1 MSRSAELWAR
11 ARAAIPGGVNS
22 PVRAF
27 RNVGREPIFAARGA
41 GGTLTDVDGKSYID
55 LCLSWGALP
64 LGHAHPEIVEAVR
77 DAAADGMTYGATTER
92 EVVLAEMIKA
102 AVPSIQ
108 QLRLVSS
115 GTEATMSA
123 VRLARGFTG
132 RKLILKFAG
141 GYHGHVD
148 CLLVAAGS
156 AVATGSVPASAGV
169 TPGTAAEVL
178 VAPYNDLDQAREVA
192 TRAGKDLAA
201 IIIEP
206 IAGNM
211 GLVEPQRGFLP
222 GLRKLCDE
230 LGALL
235 ILDEVITG
243 FRLRYGAIQDELG
256 VKPDLTTLGKII
268 GGGLPIGAFG
278 GRAEIMARM
287 APEGDVFQA
296 GTLSGNPVA
305 TAAGLAGLRVL
316 KRDDPYPHM
325 AKLAERLAQGF
336 AGAAKEAG
344 LACATPQRGSMF
356 TPFVGVERAPRNI
369 DEAKKCDGKVY
380 GALFRAM
387 AERGVYLPPATLE
400 VAFTCAAHTDGEI
413 DHVLEATRESFRRL
427 GK

>member
-1 MSRSAELWAR
+1 MTRSSELWDR
-11 ARAAIPGGVNS
+11 AKAAIPGGVDS

-27 RNVGREPIFAARGA
+27 RNVGRDPIFVAKGA
-41 GGTLTDVDGKSYID
+41 GGTIIDVDGKSYVD

-77 DAAADGMTYGATTER
+77 RAAGDGMTYGAATER
-92 EVVLAEMIKA
+92 EVELAETIKR
-102 AVPSIQ
+102 AVPSIDKV
-108 QLRLVSS
+108 RLVSS

-123 VRLARGFTG
+123 VRLARGFAG
-132 RKLILKFAG
+132 RTHILKFAG

-148 CLLVAAGS
+148 SLLVAAGS

-169 TPGTAAEVL
+169 TAGTAAEVL
-178 VAPYNDLDQAREVA
+178 VAPFNDLERTREVA
-192 TRAGKDLAA
+192 RRAGKDLAA
-201 IIIEP
+201 IIAEP

-211 GLVEPQRGFLP
+211 GLVQPDPGFLP
-222 GLRKLCDE
+222 GLRALCDE

-243 FRLRYGAIQDELG
+243 FRLRWGAIQDEFG

-278 GRAEIMARM
+278 GRADVMARL
-287 APEGDVFQA
+287 APEGNVFQA

-305 TAAGLAGLRVL
+305 TAAGLAGLRIL
-316 KRDDPYPHM
+316 ERDRPYERM
-325 AKLAERLAQGF
+325 AATAARIADGF
-336 AGAAKEAG
+336 VAAAKEAG
-344 LACATPQRGSMF
+344 LPCATPHRGSMF
-356 TPFVGVERAPRNI
+356 TPFLGVEATPHNI
-369 DEAKKCDGKVY
+369 DDAKKTDAAKY

-400 VAFTCAAHTDGEI
+400 VGFTCAAHTDA
-413 DHVLEATRESFRRL
+413 DVDRVLGAVRESFRAL
-427 GK
+427 

>member
-1 MSRSAELWAR
+1 MTRSSELWNR
-11 ARAAIPGGVNS
+11 AKAAIPGGVDS

-27 RNVGREPIFAARGA
+27 RNVGRDPIFVAKGA
-41 GGTLTDVDGKSYID
+41 GGTITDVDGKSYID

-77 DAAADGMTYGATTER
+77 NAAGDGMTYGAATER
-92 EVVLAEMIKA
+92 EVELAETIKR
-102 AVPSIQ
+102 AVPSVDRV
-108 QLRLVSS
+108 RLVSS

-132 RKLILKFAG
+132 RTHILKFAG

-169 TPGTAAEVL
+169 TAGTAAEVL
-178 VAPYNDLDQAREVA
+178 VAPFNDLETTREVA
-192 TRAGKDLAA
+192 RRAGKDLAA
-201 IIIEP
+201 IIVEP

-211 GLVEPQRGFLP
+211 GLVQPGPGFLP
-222 GLRKLCDE
+222 GLRALCAE

-243 FRLRYGAIQDELG
+243 FRLRWGAIQDELG

-278 GRAEIMARM
+278 GRADVMARL
-287 APEGDVFQA
+287 APEGNVFQA

-305 TAAGLAGLRVL
+305 TAAGLAGLRIL
-316 KRDDPYPHM
+316 ERDRPYERM
-325 AKLAERLAQGF
+325 AATAARLADGF
-336 AGAAKEAG
+336 VAAAKEAG
-344 LACATPQRGSMF
+344 LPCATPHCGSMF
-356 TPFVGVERAPRNI
+356 TPFVGVGTAPRNI
-369 DEAKKCDGKVY
+369 DQAKKTDAAKY

-400 VAFTCAAHTDGEI
+400 VAFTCAAHTDADI
-413 DHVLEATRESFRRL
+413 DRVLQALRDSFRAI
-427 GK
+427 

>member
-1 MSRSAELWAR
+1 MSRSAELWTR
-11 ARAAIPGGVNS
+11 AKAAIPGGVNS

-27 RNVGREPIFAARGA
+27 RNVGRDPIFVARGA
-41 GGTLTDVDGKSYID
+41 GGTITDVDGKTYVD
-55 LCLSWGALP
+55 TCLSWGALP
-64 LGHAHPEIVEAVR
+64 LGHAHPEVVEAVR
-77 DAAADGMTYGATTER
+77 KAAGDGMTYGAATER
-92 EVVLAEMIKA
+92 EVELAEALKA
-102 AVPSIQ
+102 AVPSIDKV
-108 QLRLVSS
+108 RLVSS

-132 RKLILKFAG
+132 RKFIIKFAG

-169 TPGTAAEVL
+169 TPGTAVEVL
-178 VAPYNDLDQAREVA
+178 IAPYNDLEKVREVA
-192 TRAGKDLAA
+192 QKAGKELAA

-211 GLVEPQRGFLP
+211 GLVEPQAGFLQ
-222 GLRKLCDE
+222 GLRKICDE

-278 GRAEIMARM
+278 GRGDVMARM

-305 TAAGLAGLRVL
+305 TAAGLTALRIL
-316 KRDDPYPHM
+316 KRDQPY
-325 AKLAERLAQGF
+325 AKMAERAQKIAKGF
-336 AGAAKEAG
+336 EAAAQEAG
-344 LACATPQRGSMF
+344 IPCATPSRGSMF
-356 TPFVGVERAPRNI
+356 TPFLGMAERPTNI
-369 DEAKKCDGKVY
+369 DQAKKVDAAKY

-400 VAFTCAAHTDGEI
+400 VAFTCAAHTDADVEQI
-413 DHVLEATRESFRRL
+413 LSAAKESFRTL
-427 GK
+427 

>member
-1 MSRSAELWAR
+1 MSRSAELWTR

-27 RNVGREPIFAARGA
+27 RNVGREPIFVARGA
-41 GGTLTDVDGKSYID
+41 GGTLVDVDGRSYVD

-64 LGHAHPEIVEAVR
+64 LGHARPEVVEAVR
-77 DAAADGMTYGATTER
+77 KAAGDGMTYGAATER
-92 EVVLAEMIKA
+92 EVELAETIKA
-102 AVPSIQ
+102 AVPSIDRV
-108 QLRLVSS
+108 RLVNS
-115 GTEATMSA
+115 GTEAAMSA

-132 RKLILKFAG
+132 RKYVLKFAG

-178 VAPYNDLDQAREVA
+178 IAPYNDLERTREVA
-192 TRAGKDLAA
+192 RRAGQELAA
-201 IIIEP
+201 VVIEP
-206 IAGNM
+206 VAGNM
-211 GLVEPQRGFLP
+211 GLVQPQPGFLA

-256 VKPDLTTLGKII
+256 VRPDLTTLGKII

-278 GRAEIMARM
+278 GRAEIMARL

-305 TAAGLAGLRVL
+305 TAAGLATLRIL
-316 KRDDPYPHM
+316 QREAPYERM
-325 AKLAERLAQGF
+325 AKLAARIALGF
-336 AGAAKEAG
+336 EAAGRESG
-344 LACATPQRGSMF
+344 IPTATPQRGSMF
-356 TPFVGVERAPRNI
+356 TPFIGVGQPPRNI
-369 DEAKKCDGKVY
+369 DEAKRCDGAKY
-380 GALFRAM
+380 GALFRAL

-400 VAFTCAAHTDGEI
+400 VAFSCAAHTDA
-413 DHVLEATRESFRRL
+413 DADRVVEAVREAFRGL
-427 GK
+427 PA

>member
-1 MSRSAELWAR
+1 MTRSAELWTR
-11 ARAAIPGGVNS
+11 AKAAIPGGVNS

-27 RNVGREPIFAARGA
+27 RNVGRDPIFVARGA

-77 DAAADGMTYGATTER
+77 QAAGDGMTYGAATER
-92 EVVLAEMIKA
+92 EVELAETIKA
-102 AVPSIQ
+102 AVPSVQ
-108 QLRLVSS
+108 QVRLVSS

-132 RKLILKFAG
+132 RNLVLKFAG

-169 TPGTAAEVL
+169 TPGTASEVL
-178 VAPYNDLDQAREVA
+178 VAPYNDLDRVREVA
-192 TRAGKDLAA
+192 TRAGKNLAA

-211 GLVEPQRGFLP
+211 GLVEPQGGFLP

-278 GRAEIMARM
+278 GRAEIMARL
-287 APEGDVFQA
+287 APAGDVFQA

-305 TAAGLAGLRVL
+305 TAAGLTALRIL
-316 KRDDPYPHM
+316 KRDNPYPRM
-325 AKLAERLAQGF
+325 AQLAERLARGF
-336 AGAAKEAG
+336 TTEAKEAG
-344 LACATPQRGSMF
+344 LVCVTPQRGSMF
-356 TPFVGVERAPRNI
+356 TPFVGIERPPRNI
-369 DEAKKCDGKVY
+369 DEAKKCDATVY
-380 GALFRAM
+380 GALFRQM

-400 VAFTCAAHTDGEI
+400 LAFTCAAHTDTEI
-413 DHVLEATRESFRRL
+413 DRVLAAARESFHQLRR
-427 GK
+427 